1 MHHRIAILGVLAVS
15 ISIGLPGA
23 SQLRAQSPAGTA
35 PPPSFDVASV
45 KAVPFTPGD
54 YRANLGS
61 AVHGEVAL
69 TNATLSECLRFAFNV
84 NNDDQ
89 ISGPDWIK
97 LKSVRFNIDAKAPP
111 DTPVPQLRLMLQAL
125 LVERF
130 KLVFHH
136 EQREL
141 PFLALVVGAKGLK
154 IREAK
159 DDSDPSGNRYIMG
172 TIRSNRVPI
181 STLAMLLSRFLR
193 QPVLDMTGLKGMFEL
208 KLEWTPD
215 NLQARPAAGG
225 ADPGA
230 ALESAPG
237 PSIFEAVAEQ
247 LGMKLEPRKG
257 ALDVIVVDSAEKA
270 PVEN

>member
-1 MHHRIAILGVLAVS
+1 MSHRIAALGLVL
-15 ISIGLPGA
+15 SIGLPSA
-23 SQLRAQSPAGTA
+23 LNVRAQSALGPA
-35 PPPSFDVASV
+35 PPSFDVASV

-61 AVHGEVAL
+61 AVHGEVLL

-97 LKSVRFNIDAKAPP
+97 SKSVRFNIDAKAPP
-111 DTPVPQLRLMLQAL
+111 DTPVPQLRLMLQTL
-125 LVERF
+125 LAERF
-130 KLVFHH
+130 KLALHH

-141 PFLALVVGAKGLK
+141 PFLALVAGAKGLK

-159 DDSDPSGNRYIMG
+159 DESDPSGNRYIMG
-172 TIRSNRVPI
+172 TIRSDRVPI
-181 STLAMLLSRFLR
+181 PILAMLLSRFLR

-215 NLQARPAAGG
+215 TVQPRPAVSGG
-225 ADPGA
+225 AESGA
-230 ALESAPG
+230 APEVAPG
-237 PSIFEAVAEQ
+237 PSIFEAVEQQ
-247 LGMKLEPRKG
+247 LGLKLEPRKG
-257 ALDVIVVDSAEKA
+257 PLEVIVVDSAEKV
-270 PVEN
+270 PIEN